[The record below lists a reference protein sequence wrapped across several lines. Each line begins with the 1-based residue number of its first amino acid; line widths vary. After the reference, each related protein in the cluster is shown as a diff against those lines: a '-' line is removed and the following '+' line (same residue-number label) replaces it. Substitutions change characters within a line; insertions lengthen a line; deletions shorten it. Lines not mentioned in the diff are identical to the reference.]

1 FPGDY
6 SLDSSKEILSLLRKA
21 KIKDNAFTNRAL
33 LYRLNNFEERV
44 VEAVNLQDIF
54 VGKKTVNL
62 RNGDFLQ
69 VFYKSALEEAT
80 TVKLTGEVNSP

>member
-1 FPGDY
+1 EKFDNRVSINGAVFFPGDY

-44 VEAVNLQDIF
+44 VESVNLQDIF

-62 RNGDFLQ
+62 RNGD
-69 VFYKSALEEAT
+69 
-80 TVKLTGEVNSP
+80 